1 MLIIGNREQY
11 NPTRRPNP
19 GYSNPPDFQPLRR
32 IFAVYI
38 IANRNDRPIAKR
50 VLTPRIVPAVD
61 ELSIFRIRARAP
73 ERERNSECVLGA
85 RPA

>member
-19 GYSNPPDFQPLRR
+19 EHSNSPDFQPLRR
-32 IFAVYI
+32 IFVVYI
-38 IANRNDRPIAKR
+38 IANRNEQLIAKR
-50 VLTPRIVPAVD
+50 ELTPSIVPAVD

-73 ERERNSECVLGA
+73 ERERNSECVFGA
-85 RPA
+85 RLA